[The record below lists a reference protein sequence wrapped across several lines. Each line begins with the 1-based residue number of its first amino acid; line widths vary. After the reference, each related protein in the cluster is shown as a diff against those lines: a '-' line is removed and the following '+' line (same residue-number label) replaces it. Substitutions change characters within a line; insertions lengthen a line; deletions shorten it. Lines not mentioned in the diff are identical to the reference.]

1 MTKKLYIKPE
11 TILMEIEES
20 LALLQTS
27 KENPTGST
35 NKTNDD
41 VVFQSKGHDFGYNT
55 WEEGTT
61 AVRPSGMIMLRD
73 FGTNEPN

>member
-35 NKTNDD
+35 NKTNDE
-41 VVFQSKGHDFGYNT
+41 VVFQSKEHDFGYNT
-55 WEEGTT
+55 REDGNDNGST
-61 AVRPSGMIMLRD
+61 AWKDNASGLWD
-73 FGTNEPN
+73 

>member
-35 NKTNDD
+35 NNTNDE
-41 VVFQSKGHDFGYNT
+41 VVFQSKGHDFGYNI
-55 WEEGTT
+55 WEDWDNSSSTVWDDK
-61 AVRPSGMIMLRD
+61 ASGLWD
-73 FGTNEPN
+73 

>member
-35 NKTNDD
+35 NNTNDD
-41 VVFQSKGHDFGYNT
+41 VVFQSKEHDFGYNT
-55 WEEGTT
+55 WEDWDN
-61 AVRPSGMIMLRD
+61 SGSTVWDDNASGLWD
-73 FGTNEPN
+73 

>member
-35 NKTNDD
+35 NNTKDE
-41 VVFQSKGHDFGYNT
+41 VVFQSKEHDFGYNT
-55 WEEGTT
+55 WEDWDN
-61 AVRPSGMIMLRD
+61 SGSTVWDDKASSLWD
-73 FGTNEPN
+73 

>member
-35 NKTNDD
+35 DNTNDE
-41 VVFQSKGHDFGYNT
+41 VVFQSKGHDFGYNI
-55 WEEGTT
+55 WEDWDN
-61 AVRPSGMIMLRD
+61 SGSTVWDDKASGLWD
-73 FGTNEPN
+73 

>member
-35 NKTNDD
+35 NNTKDE
-41 VVFQSKGHDFGYNT
+41 VVFQSKGHDFGYNI
-55 WEEGTT
+55 WEDWDN
-61 AVRPSGMIMLRD
+61 SGSTVWDDKASGLWD
-73 FGTNEPN
+73 

>member
-55 WEEGTT
+55 WEDWNDNGST
-61 AVRPSGMIMLRD
+61 AWKDNASGLWD
-73 FGTNEPN
+73 